1 MKPQKR
7 VRGGKVRWVARYVG
21 VDGKE
26 RTKTFDFE
34 RDAKNWIADREKE
47 VRDGDWIDPKSQ
59 EITVAQLWRSW
70 EQAAHTDGTRKVREL
85 VGRNLGR
92 LADTPIGK
100 LRASDVRNWQHEL
113 RNGRPWVAGCDGLED
128 ATVRNFS
135 GQLAGCMNMAVTD
148 GLLRRSPCAGIPL
161 RARHDKA
168 VTRAEL
174 LEGEQVWQLV
184 DAARAG
190 VPYGRGWVP
199 PQPTLA
205 RMIVVGA
212 ATGLR
217 AGELAGLRIRSVDF
231 LRKEATISEQSKT
244 GTAAFAWAPL
254 KVPAAKRRLPLPDVA
269 LQALAEELAENPCTD
284 RAMPIFR
291 TRKGQMWSSST
302 LGKSFKAVRDRLGL
316 DEAVT
321 WHSLR
326 HFYASALIH
335 SGASVKTVQE
345 RLGHSTPTTTL
356 EVYAHLWPGEDERT
370 RSAVDAALDRDRV
383 GTGAEERAKN
393 SEEASAADERDGGLP
408 QWRNSL

>member
-168 VTRAEL
+168 VTR
-174 LEGEQVWQLV
+174 
-184 DAARAG
+184 
-190 VPYGRGWVP
+190 
-199 PQPTLA
+199 
-205 RMIVVGA
+205 
-212 ATGLR
+212 
-217 AGELAGLRIRSVDF
+217 
-231 LRKEATISEQSKT
+231 
-244 GTAAFAWAPL
+244 
-254 KVPAAKRRLPLPDVA
+254 
-269 LQALAEELAENPCTD
+269 
-284 RAMPIFR
+284 
-291 TRKGQMWSSST
+291 
-302 LGKSFKAVRDRLGL
+302 
-316 DEAVT
+316 
-321 WHSLR
+321 
-326 HFYASALIH
+326 
-335 SGASVKTVQE
+335 
-345 RLGHSTPTTTL
+345 
-356 EVYAHLWPGEDERT
+356 
-370 RSAVDAALDRDRV
+370 
-383 GTGAEERAKN
+383 
-393 SEEASAADERDGGLP
+393 
-408 QWRNSL
+408 